1 MERRRNFDIHFL
13 GLKNAI
19 HHFEYEIGAPFFK
32 LYEKS
37 LISEANL
44 LVKLS
49 LDKKDSFFILNFQVD
64 GLVNLPCDR
73 CNELFDYELM
83 TDFEIIVKFEEVENG
98 VVDEAD
104 VVYISSNETSIN
116 VADLIYDYIIINI
129 PIQVF
134 HPNDKDGNS
143 TCNPEI
149 LEKLKTLPRVE
160 EEIDPRWSSL
170 NKLKSK

>member
-1 MERRRNFDIHFL
+1 M
-13 GLKNAI
+13 
-19 HHFEYEIGAPFFK
+19 
-32 LYEKS
+32 
-37 LISEANL
+37 
-44 LVKLS
+44 
-49 LDKKDSFFILNFQVD
+49 
-64 GLVNLPCDR
+64 VNLPCDR

-104 VVYISSNETSIN
+104 VVYISRNETSIN
-116 VADLIYDYIIINI
+116 VADLIYDYILINI

>member
-19 HHFEYEIGAPFFK
+19 HYFEYEIGASFFK

-104 VVYISSNETSIN
+104 VVYISRNETSIN
-116 VADLIYDYIIINI
+116 VADLIYDYILINI

>member
-13 GLKNAI
+13 GLKNAV
-19 HHFEYEIGAPFFK
+19 HNFEYEIGDSFFK

-37 LISEANL
+37 LLSKANL
-44 LVKLS
+44 IVKLS
-49 LDKKDSFFILNFQVD
+49 FDKKDSFFILHFQVD
-64 GLVNLPCDR
+64 GIVNLPCDR

-83 TDFEIIVKFEEVENG
+83 TDFEIIVKFEDLENRI
-98 VVDEAD
+98 VDDAD
-104 VVYISSNETSIN
+104 VIYISRNETSIN
-116 VADLIYDYIIINI
+116 VADLIYDYILINI

-134 HPNDKDGNS
+134 HPNDAEGNS

-149 LEKLKTLPRVE
+149 LEKLKLSPKIE

-170 NKLKSK
+170 NKLKS